1 MPEIPGQSLI
11 PLVKTGHLHSNAD
24 ITLSV
29 LSTLVQIDLATRFV
43 TAGFN
48 NGSVQGDTETE
59 ILKWKHFR
67 KMKGGG
73 REFEIVTT
81 SQA

>member
-1 MPEIPGQSLI
+1 M
-11 PLVKTGHLHSNAD
+11 
-24 ITLSV
+24 
-29 LSTLVQIDLATRFV
+29 